1 MRSAAIP
8 GLMAEK
14 KVINNIY
21 DRGELLYEEE
31 IPESLRPPKI
41 LSGQKWSIFEMI
53 GRFFELFLALY
64 GGLLLVYGDLSVP
77 SNVIIT
83 TFSLVGFIVLFYLV
97 EIRGPAAFRSCH
109 PILLFSNGI
118 AMYFSQIEMLR
129 GRRVFTFKDWIDHI
143 KVKNITITSK
153 GEKLERPTEMIIFL
167 KRGGKIKISGH
178 STDQLEK
185 MIRVLKE
192 QMNVKVQ

>member
-8 GLMAEK
+8 GSMAEK

-77 SNVIIT
+77 SNVDHHDLFLGRIHC
-83 TFSLVGFIVLFYLV
+83 SLLSSRDPRSSSIPFMPSDTAVLKWYRHVLLTNGDVERTPRLYLQGLDRPHQSK
-97 EIRGPAAFRSCH
+97 EH
-109 PILLFSNGI
+109 N
-118 AMYFSQIEMLR
+118 
-129 GRRVFTFKDWIDHI
+129 DHI
-143 KVKNITITSK
+143 Q
-153 GEKLERPTEMIIFL
+153 
-167 KRGGKIKISGH
+167 GGKVRK
-178 STDQLEK
+178 TDRNDNFPEK
-185 MIRVLKE
+185 GREDQDIWT
-192 QMNVKVQ
+192 

>member
-1 MRSAAIP
+1 MRAAAIP
-8 GLMAEK
+8 GSMAEK

-64 GGLLLVYGDLSVP
+64 GGLLLVYGDLSIP

-83 TFSLVGFIVLFYLV
+83 TFSLAGFVVLFYLV
-97 EIRGPAAFRSCH
+97 ENPWSSSF
-109 PILLFSNGI
+109 P
-118 AMYFSQIEMLR
+118 
-129 GRRVFTFKDWIDHI
+129 
-143 KVKNITITSK
+143 
-153 GEKLERPTEMIIFL
+153 FL
-167 KRGGKIKISGH
+167 PSD
-178 STDQLEK
+178 TA
-185 MIRVLKE
+185 VLKWHRYVLLT
-192 QMNVKVQ
+192 N